1 MDIRYTLYIRIYIN
15 IYIYIIDMI
24 RVNMI
29 NYIIYLPQVDE
40 SWSFTKINVCLKPF
54 IIYIYLFI
62 CMHIDLYALFM

>member
-29 NYIIYLPQVDE
+29 NYIIL
-40 SWSFTKINVCLKPF
+40 
-54 IIYIYLFI
+54 YIYLRS
-62 CMHIDLYALFM
+62 MNHGVSQR